1 MRNQAFKF
9 GPTAQ
14 AEPLLSHNAIVIV
27 TTNVIQNVQVW
38 LCSLACLEQETPK
51 YRQVFN
57 KY

>member
-9 GPTAQ
+9 GPTDQ
-14 AEPLLSHNAIVIV
+14 AEPLLSHEAIVVV
-27 TTNVIQNVQVW
+27 TTNVIQNVQVP
-38 LCSLACLEQETPK
+38 LRTLACLEQETPK